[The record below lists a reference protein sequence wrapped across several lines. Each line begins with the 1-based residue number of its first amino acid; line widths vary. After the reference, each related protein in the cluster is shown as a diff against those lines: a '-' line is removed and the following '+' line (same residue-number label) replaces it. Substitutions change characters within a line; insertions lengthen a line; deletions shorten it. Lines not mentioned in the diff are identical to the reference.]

1 MVFSSAIF
9 LFLFLPV
16 VFVLYRLVPGVRAKN
31 YLLILFSLL
40 FYAFGKLS
48 YLPLLLFS
56 VVCNYLAGLA
66 VAQPGKWR
74 KAALVA
80 AVAVNL
86 GLLGCFK
93 YLDFFLENWNRLTGL
108 ALPLTGIELP
118 IGISFFT
125 FQGMSYV
132 IDVYRH
138 PESGTRSFSK
148 VLLYISFFPQ
158 LVAGPIVK
166 YLDIAQEI
174 DHRTTTPEQTAR
186 GFLRFICGLS
196 KKMLLSNA
204 LGAAADSVFALSAS
218 QLNLPLAWLGAVC
231 YTLQIYFDFSGY
243 SDMAI
248 GLGRMFGFHFLEN
261 FNHPYVSGSMKEFW
275 RRWHIS
281 LSSWFRDYLYI
292 PLGGNRKGVWRARL
306 NRLVVFFF
314 TGLWHGASWTFV
326 LWGLWHGLFL
336 FLEDLFPRRK
346 RIPALGHLYTL
357 LVVTLGFVLFRAD
370 TIGEAGVMLHAM
382 FTGFTATAEQTALLH
397 NLLSPSLVVTL
408 VLSLLCCLPLVEWG
422 RRKLPATPGRWMEG
436 LLWPCSLVLLV
447 LCILSLAAGSFNPFI
462 YFQF

>member
-1 MVFSSAIF
+1 LTVAS
-9 LFLFLPV
+9 
-16 VFVLYRLVPGVRAKN
+16 LV
-31 YLLILFSLL
+31 
-40 FYAFGKLS
+40 FYAFGSLRL
-48 YLPLLLFS
+48 LPLLVLSAFG
-56 VVCNYLAGLA
+56 NYLAGRLVMTGRPHRKAVVTVAVVANLLVLA
-66 VAQPGKWR
+66 V
-74 KAALVA
+74 
-80 AVAVNL
+80 
-86 GLLGCFK
+86 FK
-93 YLDFFLENWNRLTGL
+93 YLDFFITNLNLLPGVH
-108 ALPLTGIELP
+108 LPLTGITLP
-118 IGISFFT
+118 VGISFYT
-125 FQGMSYV
+125 FQGMSYLL
-132 IDVYRH
+132 DVYRD
-138 PESGTRSFSK
+138 PGQGSRSFGK
-148 VLLYISFFPQ
+148 VLLYIAFFPQ

-166 YLDIAQEI
+166 YDDVARQI
-174 DHRTTTPEQTAR
+174 DDRACTPADTAH
-186 GFLRFICGLS
+186 GLVRFIRGLT
-196 KKMLLSNA
+196 KKLLVANT
-204 LGAAADSVFALSAS
+204 LGAAADAVFGLTAG
-218 QLNLPLAWLGAVC
+218 QLDARLAWLGAVC

-248 GLGRMFGFHFLEN
+248 GLGRVFGFRFREN
-261 FNHPYVSGSMKEFW
+261 FDHPYAAGSIQNFW